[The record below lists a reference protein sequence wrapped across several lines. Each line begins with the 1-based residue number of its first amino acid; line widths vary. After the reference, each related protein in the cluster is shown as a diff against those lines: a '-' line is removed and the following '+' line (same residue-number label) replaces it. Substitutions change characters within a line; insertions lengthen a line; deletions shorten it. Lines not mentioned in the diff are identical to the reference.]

1 MLANNNPDKNSI
13 SPQLSAED
21 ASLVIRNMKDTLY
34 RVDKTGRLTY
44 VSPASEKLTGYS
56 CDELIGMQVT
66 DLYMHPETRVAF
78 LQSLNESSGS
88 LDNYEVELR
97 HRDGHS
103 VWVLINLRT
112 ILDDKNEPSSIEG
125 LIRNIT
131 KIKNIEEALSFEKER
146 AEITLKSI
154 VDGVITTNSD
164 GKIEYM
170 NPSAETITGWKVE
183 EATGINITKVF
194 NPSELDSSIPL
205 SQHPVLNC
213 LKTDKSIITPNI
225 RLLKRENEIEYAV
238 QESAS
243 PIHDSCGKL
252 IGAVLVFHDV
262 TAIREISQELL
273 FQASHDA
280 HTGLF
285 NRIEFENRLKH
296 CINTVEKNAHSSV
309 LCYMDLDQFKLVN
322 DTCGHV
328 AGDALL
334 KQLSAVLQN
343 SVRDTD
349 TIARLG
355 GDEFGVLFDQCSLER
370 GIEVANSIRQTI
382 KEFRFTWDDKIFE
395 IGVSVGIVEI
405 NSHEQTVTKLL
416 SMADAAC
423 FVAKDNGR
431 NRIHVY
437 QQDDQDLSRQR
448 REMQWVHQIKRAFED
463 NSFVLYHQKIS
474 MLSDA
479 QDELPEFNEILVRI
493 LNKGKLIPPMG
504 FIPAAERYGMMQ
516 SIDRWVVS
524 KTFMVLESLFKQG
537 ETHRKMYSINLSG
550 ASLTDI
556 EFLEFIIDKL
566 DYVSF
571 PASWICFEVT
581 ETAAVS
587 NIKQA
592 SSFIQKLKNKG
603 CYFALDDFG
612 SGLSSFNYLKN
623 LPVDYLKIDGSF
635 IQNILNDNV
644 DSAMVAS
651 INSIGHI
658 MGLKTIAEFVENQ
671 EQADLL
677 KAIGIDYAQGYLY
690 SKPTPFGVN

>member
-1 MLANNNPDKNSI
+1 MTSNNNLNKISI

-21 ASLVIRNMKDTLY
+21 ASLFIRNMKDTLY
-34 RVDKTGRLTY
+34 RVDKTGHLTY
-44 VSPASEKLTGYS
+44 VSPASEKLTGYNY
-56 CDELIGMQVT
+56 DELIGMQVT
-66 DLYMHPETRVAF
+66 DLYMHPEKRAIF
-78 LQSLNESSGS
+78 LNDLSESGGT
-88 LDNYEVELR
+88 LDNYEVELK

-103 VWVLINLRT
+103 VWVLINVRT
-112 ILDDKNEPSSIEG
+112 ILDENNEPINIEG

-131 KIKNIEEALSFEKER
+131 KIKNIEEALNFEKER
-146 AEITLKSI
+146 AQITLKSI

-170 NPSAETITGWKVE
+170 NPSAETITGWKSD
-183 EATGINITKVF
+183 EATGISITKVF
-194 NPSELDSSIPL
+194 NPTELDSTIPVC
-205 SQHPVLNC
+205 QHPVLDC
-213 LKTDKSIITPNI
+213 LKKGESIITPNI
-225 RLLKRENEIEYAV
+225 RLLKRQNEIEYAV

-243 PIHDSCGKL
+243 PIHDSCDQL
-252 IGAVLVFHDV
+252 IGAVVVFHDV
-262 TAIREISQELL
+262 TAIREMSKELL

-285 NRIEFENRLKH
+285 NRTEFENRLQH
-296 CINTVEKNAHSSV
+296 CIDTVEKKYHSSI

-334 KQLSAVLQN
+334 KQLSALLQN
-343 SVRDTD
+343 SVKGTD

-355 GDEFGVLFDQCSLER
+355 GDEFGILFDQCSLEH
-370 GIEVANSIRQTI
+370 GVEVANSIRQTI

-395 IGVSVGIVEI
+395 IGVSVGMVEI

-437 QQDDQDLSRQR
+437 QQDDQDLSRQHS
-448 REMQWVHQIKRAFED
+448 EMQWVHQIKRAFED
-463 NSFVLYHQKIS
+463 NSFVLYRQKIS
-474 MLSDA
+474 TLSDT
-479 QDELPEFNEILVRI
+479 QNELPEFNEILVRI

-524 KTFMVLESLFKQG
+524 KTFMILESLFKQG
-537 ETHRKMYSINLSG
+537 ETHRQMYSINLSG

-556 EFLEFIIDKL
+556 EFLEFIVDKL

-571 PASWICFEVT
+571 PSSWICFEVT
-581 ETAAVS
+581 ETAAIS

-603 CYFALDDFG
+603 CCFALDDFG

-635 IQNILNDNV
+635 IRNILNDNV

-677 KAIGIDYAQGYLY
+677 KSIGIDYAQGFLY
-690 SKPTPFGVN
+690 SRPTPFDVS